1 MRMFIL
7 SIVMLSSQMI
17 NAYPIIKPI
26 GDNDDY
32 LYVQLS
38 ALPIVDIN
46 ISLKQ
51 GSISDGSMPGL
62 TNLMLNTLMDSD
74 INDKKLI
81 SYFEN
86 LGAKLSYSVSKETL
100 SISIR
105 SISDIDQIVNLVD
118 ILNQALFINKIDDVS
133 FDLQKDKIIRSISE
147 SKKRVNSVLESC
159 LLYTS
164 PSPRDS

>member
-86 LGAKLSYSVSKETL
+86 LGAKLSYSVSKE
-100 SISIR
+100 IF
-105 SISDIDQIVNLVD
+105 V
-118 ILNQALFINKIDDVS
+118 
-133 FDLQKDKIIRSISE
+133 
-147 SKKRVNSVLESC
+147 
-159 LLYTS
+159 Y
-164 PSPRDS
+164 

>member
-147 SKKRVNSVLESC
+147 SKRE
-159 LLYTS
+159 
-164 PSPRDS
+164 